1 MADETLPIK
10 IFVRDN
16 GRALFVCPACGFT
29 HEIDVSKYKDRG
41 AQTLHARCRCQK
53 VLAINFDF
61 RGHARKDVDLSG
73 SFRVLDR
80 GMTHMK
86 GVMMVRN
93 LSLTGIAFDP
103 TSGAEPMVGQKV
115 AVEFHLNDRKVSHIE
130 KEVIVRSIG
139 NGGLIGCQFIDYG
152 ELDPALGFYLQS
164 F

>member
-29 HEIDVSKYKDRG
+29 HEIDVNKYKG
-41 AQTLHARCRCQK
+41 KGSQTLNARCKCQK

-61 RGHARKDVDLSG
+61 RGHTRKEVNLSG
-73 SFRVLDR
+73 SFHVLDK

-93 LSLTGIAFDP
+93 ISLTGVAFEV
-103 TSGAEPMVGQKV
+103 TGGAEPMVGQKIE
-115 AVEFHLNDRKVSHIE
+115 VEFHLDDRKMSHIV
-130 KEVIVRSIG
+130 KDAMVRSV
-139 NGGLIGCQFIDYG
+139 NDWLVGCQFIDYG
-152 ELDPALGFYLQS
+152 DLDPALGFYLQS